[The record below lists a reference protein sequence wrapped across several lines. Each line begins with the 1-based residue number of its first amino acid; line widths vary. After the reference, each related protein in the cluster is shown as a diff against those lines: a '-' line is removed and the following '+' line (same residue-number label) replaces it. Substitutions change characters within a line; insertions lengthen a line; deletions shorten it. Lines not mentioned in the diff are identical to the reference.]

1 MVRVDLVLKILKS
14 LQTLTTRVIIPIY
27 NNKTDYFF
35 FSGGKNGVGGAYNAL
50 QKLLQSGIPGL
61 ENLFGQG
68 K

>member
-1 MVRVDLVLKILKS
+1 MDILTS
-14 LQTLTTRVIIPIY
+14 I
-27 NNKTDYFF
+27 

-68 K
+68 SSLYFPHV